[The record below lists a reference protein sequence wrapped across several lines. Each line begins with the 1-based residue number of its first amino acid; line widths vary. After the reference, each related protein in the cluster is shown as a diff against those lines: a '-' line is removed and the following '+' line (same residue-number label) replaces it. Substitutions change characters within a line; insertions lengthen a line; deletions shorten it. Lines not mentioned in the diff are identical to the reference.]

1 MNEQI
6 VVQSHNGILLS
17 NIKEPPTDVCTDT
30 DEFRNI
36 MLSERNHTQKVTE
49 INSIYTILLKRQNY
63 DDRKMCGFQD
73 SGRGWEGTGSKGSR
87 GDFLRLWS
95 YSLSLL

>member
-6 VVQSHNGILLS
+6 VVQSHSGILLS
-17 NIKEPPTDVCTDT
+17 NKKEPPTDVCTDMG
-30 DEFRNI
+30 EFRNI

-49 INSIYTILLKRQNY
+49 INSIYTMLLKRQNY

-73 SGRGWEGTGSKGSR
+73 SGRGWEGPHSKGSR
-87 GDFLRLWS
+87 GNFLRSWR
-95 YSLSLL
+95 YSLS